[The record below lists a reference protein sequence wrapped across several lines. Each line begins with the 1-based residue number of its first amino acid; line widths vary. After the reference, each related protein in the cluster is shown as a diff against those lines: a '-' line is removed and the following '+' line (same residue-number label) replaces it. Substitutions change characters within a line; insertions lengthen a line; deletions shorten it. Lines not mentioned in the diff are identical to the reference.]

1 MSALLALGLAGL
13 AVSSSLRAADKDSD
27 KKEKEKLIAAARE
40 IITQTYG
47 KSPDDQKKE
56 APELAKKYDI
66 GHVMHA
72 AFKPRD
78 KGGLGIGAKPD
89 AILPDSIELKIMA
102 LAKKAPTKAALT
114 KEADDLV
121 KAIEITRTIAEINTY
136 WVPKKKE
143 PGKDPKDWTKF
154 NEDMKK
160 GSEEL
165 IKALKSG
172 DPAAVNK
179 AATNLNS
186 SCVNCHGVFRDS

>member
-1 MSALLALGLAGL
+1 MCALLTLGLIGL
-13 AVSSSLRAADKDSD
+13 VFSSGLRAADKDKD
-27 KKEKEKLIAAARE
+27 KKEKEKLLAAARD
-40 IITQTYG
+40 IITATYG
-47 KSPDDQKKE
+47 KDPVQQAKD

-66 GHVMHA
+66 GNVMHA

-78 KGGLGIGAKPD
+78 KGGLGVGPAANPV
-89 AILPDSIELKIMA
+89 LPDSIELKIMA
-102 LAKKAPTKAALT
+102 LAKKAPTKQALA
-114 KEADDLV
+114 KDANDLV
-121 KAIEITRTIAEINTY
+121 KAIEVTRTIAEINGY
-136 WVPKKKE
+136 WVPKKRE

-154 NEDMKK
+154 NEEMKK

-165 IKALKSG
+165 IKAIKSG